1 MISTAAGPVSNA
13 DRFQSLWQRCLL
25 GGSEDQSHQ
34 IYQRLVESYAEPQRH
49 YHTLVHIEHC
59 LGMFDQCKSLLANPD
74 AVELAIW
81 FHDIVYLPG
90 AKDNEARSA
99 ELYQQL
105 SAGAHP
111 DELRQMVDDMIIA
124 TLHTDNPIEDPDT
137 QFMVDIDLSSFGLP
151 WDEFLRDS
159 QNLRL
164 ENQSISEE
172 EHYRKAK
179 KFQTTLLARNRF
191 YLTDFFHELLE
202 NRARKNLRDYFEYLK
217 QQR

>member
-1 MISTAAGPVSNA
+1 MTSPAAGPVSNA
-13 DRFQSLWQRCLL
+13 DRFQSLWQRCLVVD
-25 GGSEDQSHQ
+25 SEDQSQ
-34 IYQRLVESYAEPQRH
+34 EIYQRLTEYYGEPQRH
-49 YHTLVHIEHC
+49 YHTMAHIEHC
-59 LGMFDQCKSLLANPD
+59 LGMFDQCKSLLAYPD

-81 FHDIVYLPG
+81 FHDIIYVPG

-105 SAGAHP
+105 SAEAHS
-111 DELRQMVDDMIIA
+111 DELRRKVDDMIIA
-124 TLHTDNPIEDPDT
+124 TLHTGNQIEDPDT
-137 QFMVDIDLSSFGLP
+137 QYMVDIDLSSFGLP

-179 KFQTTLLARNRF
+179 NFQTALLARDRF

-202 NRARKNLRDYFEYLK
+202 NRARKNLKDYFDYLN